1 MILPSRRLILLVAL
15 GAPPALLVGV
25 VAPGLWLLP
34 LAWIVA
40 LLALAAFDISVA
52 PARVGVA
59 IAAPRAVGVGEAF
72 TLALTSAGGAPS
84 GLRAALAADPR
95 LASATAGRAAF
106 DPAGRAD
113 IALTAIRRGV
123 ARLAAVD
130 LRWRGPL
137 GLAWRQRRQAI
148 DTDLLVTPDVRPVRD
163 QGVAILSREARAGMM
178 AQLETGQGGEF
189 DALAEYRP
197 GMDRRRLDWKSSAR
211 HSKLLAKE
219 YRTERDNNI
228 VLAFDCGRTMV
239 EPLAGLARL
248 DRAIAAGLLTA
259 YVSLKMGD
267 RVSLF
272 GFDARPRVA
281 GAALAGVGA
290 FAGLQKLAA
299 SLDYSSDE
307 TNFTLGLTTL
317 AARLDRRSLVL
328 LFTDFT
334 DTTSAELMLR
344 ATGRLLKRHV
354 VICVVLRDDE
364 LEGLAAAEPKDADD
378 VSRAVIA
385 AGLLRER
392 RIVLTRLQRMG
403 VEVLEAP
410 WQEMGPQLAR
420 RYLDAKRRRL

>member
-1 MILPSRRLILLVAL
+1 MILPSRRLILLAAL
-15 GAPPALLVGV
+15 GAPLGLLIGV
-25 VAPGLWLLP
+25 IAPGLWLLP
-34 LAWIVA
+34 LGWIVL
-40 LLALAAFDISVA
+40 LLALAGYDLAVA
-52 PARVGVA
+52 PTRAAVA
-59 IAAPRAVGVGEAF
+59 IAAPRSVSVGEDF
-72 TLALTSAGGAPS
+72 TLRLAAEGRAPRH
-84 GLRAALAADPR
+84 LRAALAAD
-95 LASATAGRAAF
+95 
-106 DPAGRAD
+106 
-113 IALTAIRRGV
+113 
-123 ARLAAVD
+123 ARLAAADGGRATFGKDGAAALVLTGIRRGAAKLGQLD

-137 GLAWRQRRQAI
+137 GLAWRQRRQVI
-148 DTDLLVTPDVRPVRD
+148 DCELFVTPDIRPVRD
-163 QGVAILSREARAGMM
+163 QGVAILTRDARTGMM

-189 DALAEYRP
+189 DALAEYQP

-219 YRTERDNNI
+219 YRAERDNNI

-248 DRAIAAGLLTA
+248 DRAISAGLLTA

-281 GAALAGVGA
+281 GAALTGVGA

-299 SLDYSSDE
+299 GLDYSSEE
-307 TNFTLGLTTL
+307 TNFTLSLSTL
-317 AARLDRRSLVL
+317 AQRLDRRSLIL

-354 VICVVLRDDE
+354 LICVVLRDDE
-364 LEGLAAAEPKDADD
+364 LETLAAAEPRDADD
-378 VSRAVIA
+378 ISRAVIA

-392 RIVLTRLQRMG
+392 RIVLTRLKRMG

-410 WQEMGPQLAR
+410 WAELGPQLAR
-420 RYLDAKRRRL
+420 RYLETKRRRL

>member
-1 MILPSRRLILLVAL
+1 MILPSRRLILLAAL
-15 GAPPALLVGV
+15 GAPLALLIGV
-25 VAPGLWLLP
+25 AAPGLWLLP
-34 LAWIVA
+34 LLWIVL
-40 LLALAAFDISVA
+40 LLALAGYDVAVA
-52 PARVGVA
+52 PGRAAVA
-59 IAAPRAVGVGEAF
+59 VAAPRSVNVGEDF
-72 TLALTSAGGAPS
+72 ALRLTGEGRTPRH
-84 GLRAALAADPR
+84 LRAALSADPR
-95 LASATAGRAAF
+95 LTAKDGGRAAF
-106 DPAGRAD
+106 RDG
-113 IALTAIRRGV
+113 IALLPLTAIRRG
-123 ARLAAVD
+123 AAQLAQLD

-137 GLAWRQRRQAI
+137 GLAWRQRRL
-148 DTDLLVTPDVRPVRD
+148 DLNSQLIVTPDIRPVRD
-163 QGVAILSREARAGMM
+163 QGVAILTRDARTGMM

-189 DALAEYRP
+189 DALAEYQP

-219 YRTERDNNI
+219 YRAERDNNI

-248 DRAIAAGLLTA
+248 DRAISAGLLTA

-281 GAALAGVGA
+281 GAALTGVGA

-299 SLDYSSDE
+299 GLDYSSEE
-307 TNFTLGLTTL
+307 TNFTLGLSTL
-317 AARLDRRSLVL
+317 AARLDRRSLIL

-354 VICVVLRDDE
+354 LICVVLRDDE
-364 LEGLAAAEPKDADD
+364 LESLAAAEPHDADD

-392 RIVLTRLQRMG
+392 RIVLTRLKRLG

-410 WQEMGPQLAR
+410 WAELGPQLAR
-420 RYLDAKRRRL
+420 RYLEAKRRRL